1 MFEFWCA
8 AIFSKHFR
16 RRDNLDVLKVA
27 QKELDLMY
35 ELSTLKV
42 KAMSAKKSPQAY
54 VIGVL
59 KRKLNL

>member
-1 MFEFWCA
+1 
-8 AIFSKHFR
+8 
-16 RRDNLDVLKVA
+16 LKVA

>member
-1 MFEFWCA
+1 MFSDLE
-8 AIFSKHFR
+8 IKN
-16 RRDNLDVLKVA
+16 NLDLLKVA

-35 ELSTLKV
+35 ELSLLKV
-42 KAMSAKKSPQAY
+42 KAMAARTTPQAF